1 MAHTVLIAHPLA
13 PLRVPL
19 QLLRVESINPSG
31 DEFACATMPLADLL
45 ALPQQVPLSTLF
57 GELSRSSSLSPVSD
71 SACTF
76 DFDALVAALG
86 AAPTSKHATCGPA
99 DVLQAPAPAMLG
111 ANVSAATRECA
122 AAPTVPPPFLS
133 PKSVGHFVS
142 GQLETSSA
150 AATDSSDAPAA
161 SSATAS
167 SSRPICVGGLWSS
180 TGFSL
185 RPAATGAPAIA
196 SFPLTL
202 LVSSMQGGP
211 PLAPPES
218 SSKVRAGLRDEPERR
233 NQPPEG
239 RHSLQKV

>member
-1 MAHTVLIAHPLA
+1 
-13 PLRVPL
+13 
-19 QLLRVESINPSG
+19 
-31 DEFACATMPLADLL
+31 MPLADLL
-45 ALPQQVPLSTLF
+45 APPQQVPLSSLF
-57 GELSRSSSLSPVSD
+57 SELSRSSSLSPVSD

-86 AAPTSKHATCGPA
+86 AAPASKHATCGPA
-99 DVLQAPAPAMLG
+99 DVLQAPAPALLG

-122 AAPTVPPPFLS
+122 AAPAVPTPFLS
-133 PKSVGHFVS
+133 PKSVGHFLS
-142 GQLETSSA
+142 GLLETSSAA
-150 AATDSSDAPAA
+150 AATDSSDAPAV

-185 RPAATGAPAIA
+185 RPDAATGAPAIA

-202 LVSSMQGGP
+202 LVSSVQGGP

-218 SSKVRAGLRDEPERR
+218 SSKVSDEPEWR

-239 RHSLQKV
+239 RHSLQML